1 MIGRRAPGIQPNPN
15 MILCIG
21 TTPAV
26 QRVMVFR
33 KLALENV
40 NRAATTIDGVA
51 GKSVNVAKVLHA
63 LGEPVVAVGF
73 LGGARGAYVRQV
85 LEARGIEL
93 DFVTVPENT
102 RQCTTVID
110 QSAGTQT
117 ELVEEGR
124 PVGPE
129 FYEKLMRRIR
139 RHIKSC
145 RAVVMSGTITP
156 GCPVSLYLEC
166 TRLAQAAGAMPIVDA
181 QGPALLEAL
190 KARPALVKP
199 NQAELAATA
208 GRELKTEAAAV
219 SAMRELCERGAER
232 VVVTA
237 GKGPTIAF
245 DGRNAWRIRG
255 PRIAAVNPI
264 GSGDAFAAAL
274 VWRLVRGDD
283 LGESCRWANASG
295 AANALQLMA
304 GEVDRR
310 DIDRLARQV
319 RVRKIKT

>member
-1 MIGRRAPGIQPNPN
+1 ME
-15 MILCIG
+15 
-21 TTPAV
+21 
-26 QRVMVFR
+26 FR

-40 NRAATTIDGVA
+40 NRAVTTLDGVA

-63 LGEPVVAVGF
+63 LGEPAVAVGF
-73 LGGARGAYVRQV
+73 LGGARGAFVRQV
-85 LEARGIEL
+85 LEARGIDL
-93 DFVTVPENT
+93 DFVTVGENT

-117 ELVEEGR
+117 ELVEESR
-124 PVGPE
+124 PVPPE
-129 FYEKLMRRIR
+129 AYQKLMRRIR
-139 RHIKSC
+139 RHIKTC

-156 GCPVSLYLEC
+156 GGPVNLYLEC

-199 NQAELAATA
+199 NWAELAATA

-219 SAMRELCERGAER
+219 SAMRELGERGAER

-237 GKGPTIAF
+237 GKGPTLAF
-245 DGRNAWRIRG
+245 DGRNAWRIQG
-255 PRIAAVNPI
+255 PRIVAVNPI

-274 VWRLVRGDD
+274 VWRLLRGDD
-283 LGESCRWANASG
+283 LGESCRWASASG
-295 AANALQLMA
+295 AANALNLMA
-304 GEVDRR
+304 GEVDRKEVY
-310 DIDRLARQV
+310 RLAKQA
-319 RVRKIKT
+319 RVEQLNA